1 MWILLLQLLV
11 QVELVKSTSSVESP
25 CIQVCTLDDN
35 MVCIGCYR
43 TQDEIR
49 DWIIATDERKLE
61 ILERIANE

>member
-1 MWILLLQLLV
+1 M
-11 QVELVKSTSSVESP
+11 EVESP

-35 MVCIGCYR
+35 LVCLGCYR

-61 ILERIANE
+61 ILQRIANEYLLTRVF